1 MILDED
7 GDGSLQSLSND
18 TPVIMECPSE
28 VDGINTQILEE
39 MC

>member
-1 MILDED
+1 MILEQD
-7 GDGSLQSLSND
+7 GVESLQSLSND

-28 VDGINTQILEE
+28 VDGINSQTLEE